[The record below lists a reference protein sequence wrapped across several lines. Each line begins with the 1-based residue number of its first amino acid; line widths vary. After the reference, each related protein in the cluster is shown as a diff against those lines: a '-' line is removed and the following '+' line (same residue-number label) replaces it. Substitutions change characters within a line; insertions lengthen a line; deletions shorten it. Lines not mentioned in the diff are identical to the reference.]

1 MIERALAAQ
10 LSGLLERPGR
20 PGMLRRSLS
29 TVWGLV
35 ANPVRKVSLPRG
47 ARVVGVGGPTLG
59 GSYKTPLVLALA
71 ASLAERGRPVA
82 VAAHGYR
89 AGIRTPRRVLPW
101 DDAQDVGD
109 DALFLAREL
118 HEPGVPVFVGKR
130 WTATVALA
138 ASHGGTV
145 LVDGLLQAS
154 PKRLDWSV
162 LVLDGSRPWGSD
174 RCPPAGDRRASR
186 AALLAASDDTAEVVD
201 RSASLVVDP
210 GGWEGPVLAT
220 SGRST
225 FRVSSDIVAISGAR
239 SETHSLDAVAR
250 SRVGL
255 LAAVARPE
263 RIVAS
268 LASRGI
274 SPIEIRAFGDHRAL
288 PERPLRLRRE
298 AAVDL
303 WLTTGKCA
311 TKLGSHYEG
320 KPVCRLTHRLVL
332 PRELVDR
339 AAGAERSAGD

>member
-20 PGMLRRSLS
+20 PGLLRRSLS

-35 ANPVRKVSLPRG
+35 ANPVREVSLPPG

-59 GSYKTPLVLALA
+59 GSYKTPFVLALA
-71 ASLAERGRPVA
+71 ASLAERGRTVA

-89 AGIRTPRRVLPW
+89 AGIRAPRRVLPL
-101 DDAQDVGD
+101 DDARDVGD

-118 HEPGVPVFVGKR
+118 HELGIPVFVGKR
-130 WTATVALA
+130 WTATVVLA
-138 ASHGGTV
+138 ASYGGIV

-186 AALLAASDDTAEVVD
+186 AALLAASDDTAEIVD
-201 RSASLVVDP
+201 RSASPPVDL
-210 GGWEGPVLAT
+210 GDSEGPVL
-220 SGRST
+220 SSSRRST
-225 FRVSSDIVAISGAR
+225 FRVSSDIVGIRGAR
-239 SETHSLDAVAR
+239 SETLSFDAVAR
-250 SRVGL
+250 VRVGL

-268 LASRGI
+268 LTSRGI
-274 SPIEIRAFGDHRAL
+274 TPIEIRVFGDHRAL
-288 PERPLRLRRE
+288 PERPWSLRRE
-298 AAVDL
+298 AAVDV

-339 AAGAERSAGD
+339 VAGARRSARD